1 MDFSHPDRKSDA
13 EFQEILDTFVGDQK
27 TVLTGSLPD
36 CKWHPGILTMFVS
49 LMALQYLLGMR
60 RITICGSWRKQTS
73 WALRSFASS
82 TLTLSLVQLTCLD
95 F

>member
-36 CKWHPGILTMFVS
+36 CK
-49 LMALQYLLGMR
+49 
-60 RITICGSWRKQTS
+60 
-73 WALRSFASS
+73 
-82 TLTLSLVQLTCLD
+82 
-95 F
+95 